1 MLELFGKRPEF
12 LFLISMF
19 LCGTLIALTAI
30 VVYNWRRVRQ
40 TELEAS
46 LKQDMLNR
54 GLSVDDIER
63 VLRASSAPP
72 AEQTPAKPETITD
85 NEYALVE
92 KLVDEGKSADEI
104 ARIIVALK
112 GPPEPRPVPEHEHA
126 IAARESGW
134 KA

>member
-1 MLELFGKRPEF
+1 MLEMFGKHPEY
-12 LFLISMF
+12 LIPMLLF
-19 LCGTLIALTAI
+19 LCGTLVAVIAI
-30 VVYNWRRVRQ
+30 VVHNWRRVRQ
-40 TELEAS
+40 TELDAS

-63 VLRASSAPP
+63 VLRASSVPP
-72 AEQTPAKPETITD
+72 DQHPAKPETISD

-112 GPPEPRPVPEHEHA
+112 GPPEPRPAPENEHVVA
-126 IAARESGW
+126 SRESGW